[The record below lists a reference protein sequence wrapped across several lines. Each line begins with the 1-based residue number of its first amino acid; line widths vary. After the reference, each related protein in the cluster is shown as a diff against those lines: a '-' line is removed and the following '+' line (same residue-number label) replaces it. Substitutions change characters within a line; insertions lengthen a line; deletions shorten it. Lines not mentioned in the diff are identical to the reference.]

1 MGKNIQ
7 YEQFNRK
14 DKNPEKNQL
23 QVLEMKISTSQI
35 KTQQKTS
42 VIEKWTLGPKDNNK
56 DKIIRKYKQRSEI
69 YN

>member
-35 KTQQKTS
+35 KTQ
-42 VIEKWTLGPKDNNK
+42 
-56 DKIIRKYKQRSEI
+56 
-69 YN
+69 